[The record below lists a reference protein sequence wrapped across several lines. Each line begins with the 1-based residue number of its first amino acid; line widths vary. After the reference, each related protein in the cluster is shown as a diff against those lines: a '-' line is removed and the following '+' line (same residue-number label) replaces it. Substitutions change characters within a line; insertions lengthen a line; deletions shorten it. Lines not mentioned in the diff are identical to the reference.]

1 MIRQRP
7 TITKTGAYTT
17 TDADNGCRIICN
29 SASAF
34 EVTLHT
40 ATGRYN
46 FDLEIDNIGAGTV
59 TVSGQT
65 IAQYGHSHIG
75 CDGTSWIVT
84 ASGGGSGGAVDS
96 VNGETGAV
104 ILDAA
109 DIDIA
114 DSGSHFTATD
124 VEGALTELFTSG
136 SDGKAALETAIET
149 KGGTVDKAG
158 AVATFAELE
167 DGVDSIPTGSG
178 TYQAKTVTPDAAGQT
193 VTPDTGYDALS
204 SVTINGDA
212 DLTAGNIKKD
222 IVVFGVTG
230 TYEGSGGESLID
242 YFDKLIPMN
251 SLSISYSYIV
261 S

>member
-1 MIRQRP
+1 MIYQKP
-7 TITKTGAYTT
+7 TRTVTEAYTT
-17 TDADNGCRIICN
+17 ADTDNGCRIICN

-65 IAQYGHSHIG
+65 IAQYGHAHIG
-75 CDGTSWIVT
+75 CDGTNWIVT
-84 ASGGGSGGAVDS
+84 VSGGGSGGAVSS

-104 ILDAA
+104 VLDAA

-114 DSGSHFTATD
+114 DSGGHFTATD
-124 VEGALTELFTSG
+124 VEGALAELFTSG

-167 DGVDSIPTGSG
+167 DGIDSIPTGGG
-178 TYQAKTVTPDAAGQT
+178 TYQSKTVTPDAAGQT

-212 DLTAGNIKKD
+212 DLVAGNIKKD
-222 IVVFGVTG
+222 VTIYGVTG
-230 TYEGSGGESLID
+230 TLSSGNQLLAISFFSVASPGIATLT
-242 YFDKLIPMN
+242 
-251 SLSISYSYIV
+251 LS
-261 S
+261 